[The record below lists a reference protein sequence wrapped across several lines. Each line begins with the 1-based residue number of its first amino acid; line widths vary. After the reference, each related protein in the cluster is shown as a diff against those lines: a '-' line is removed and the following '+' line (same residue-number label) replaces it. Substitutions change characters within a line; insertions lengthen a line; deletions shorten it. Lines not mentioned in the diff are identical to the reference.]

1 MKSLEV
7 LQVGCSLCNLCKQD
21 VKEDPDLMTDDDD
34 DDDMEDLDAL
44 AKGMD
49 RGRAAPLPKAASA
62 AETTTNIGTFC
73 CIKHECMHL
82 LSASELTPTARSCAF
97 VLLLASWK

>member
-73 CIKHECMHL
+73 
-82 LSASELTPTARSCAF
+82 
-97 VLLLASWK
+97 